1 MDLLR
6 TETLADLTENA
17 KKRNE
22 ASMSVLND
30 FTDDFLQAAKEA
42 HTYRTMR
49 HICTPEA
56 SHVEIIEAAQTGATS
71 GTKFARDVLLLASN
85 SYLDLCNE
93 PELKQA
99 AAEAVL
105 KWGTGSGGARLT
117 TGNKTP
123 HEELENT
130 LAHFKGEEAAI
141 TFATGYMAN
150 VGTISALASKQVYK
164 AGSKNAA
171 GVIRADDEQSECIVF
186 SDELN
191 HASIIDGIRLSK
203 AKCYVY
209 KHNDMV
215 DLQRAI
221 GEARAAFTGDVRK
234 LIVTDAVFS
243 MDGDLANLPELQK
256 IAKANNCLLMID
268 EAHSTG
274 VLGKT
279 GRGLAEHFNDKGI
292 PCDHADV
299 TLGTMSKAIGC
310 EGGFVVGKKSL
321 IEFLKNK
328 ARSFIFS
335 TSMSPAMAQAA
346 CNNLK
351 FIEQHPE
358 RVQQLQKNVMFFC
371 EALEKA
377 GVCTNRFG
385 RLSDLG
391 EARLSDLGEAGLSDL
406 EKSKSVY
413 LEQHSAIVPIVIG
426 DEAAALNASAKL
438 QEMGILIP
446 AIRYPTVAK
455 GQARLRAS
463 IMATHTHKDL
473 LLAANA
479 IADVLKN

>member
-1 MDLLR
+1 MVLLH
-6 TETLADLTENA
+6 TEILADLTENA

-42 HTYRTMR
+42 HTYRSMR

-56 SHVEIIEAAQTGATS
+56 SHVEIIEAAQTATETGATP
-71 GTKFARDVLLLASN
+71 GTKSARDVLLLASN

-99 AAEAVL
+99 AAEAIL

-123 HEELENT
+123 HEDLETEL
-130 LAHFKGEEAAI
+130 AKFKGEEAAI

-150 VGTISALASKQVYK
+150 VGTISALASKQT
-164 AGSKNAA
+164 
-171 GVIRADDEQSECIVF
+171 RATDEQNECIVF

-221 GEARAAFTGDVRK
+221 DEARAVFPSNVRK

-279 GRGLAEHFNDKGI
+279 GRGLAEHFNDMGI
-292 PCDHADV
+292 PCEHADV

-371 EALEKA
+371 DALAKA
-377 GVCTNRFG
+377 GAVPCSNSKAVTR
-385 RLSDLG
+385 
-391 EARLSDLGEAGLSDL
+391 
-406 EKSKSVY
+406 KS
-413 LEQHSAIVPIVIG
+413 ESAIVPIIIG
-426 DEAAALNASAKL
+426 DEATALAASAKL

-463 IMATHTHKDL
+463 IMATHTHEDL

>member
-1 MDLLR
+1 MVLLR
-6 TETLADLTENA
+6 TEILADLTENA
-17 KKRNE
+17 KKRSE
-22 ASMSVLND
+22 TSMSVLND

-42 HTYRTMR
+42 HTYRSMR

-56 SHVEIIEAAQTGATS
+56 SHVKIVDSAQTREV
-71 GTKFARDVLLLASN
+71 FLLASN

-123 HEELENT
+123 HEDLETEL
-130 LAHFKGEEAAI
+130 AKFKGEEAAI

-150 VGTISALASKQVYK
+150 VGTISALASKQT
-164 AGSKNAA
+164 
-171 GVIRADDEQSECIVF
+171 RATDEQNECIVF

-215 DLQRAI
+215 DLQHAI
-221 GEARAAFTGDVRK
+221 DEARTILTKEQLATTRY

-279 GRGLAEHFNDKGI
+279 GRGLAEHFNDMGI
-292 PCDHADV
+292 PCEHADV

-358 RVQQLQKNVMFFC
+358 RVQQLQENVKFFC
-371 EALEKA
+371 DALVKA
-377 GVCTNRFG
+377 DAVPCSSNSKAATC
-385 RLSDLG
+385 
-391 EARLSDLGEAGLSDL
+391 
-406 EKSKSVY
+406 KS
-413 LEQHSAIVPIVIG
+413 ESAIVPIIIG
-426 DEAAALNASAKL
+426 DEAKALAASAAL
-438 QEMGILIP
+438 QERGILIP

-463 IMATHTHKDL
+463 IMATHTQEEL
-473 LLAANA
+473 QTAVNA
-479 IADVLKN
+479 IAEVLKINI